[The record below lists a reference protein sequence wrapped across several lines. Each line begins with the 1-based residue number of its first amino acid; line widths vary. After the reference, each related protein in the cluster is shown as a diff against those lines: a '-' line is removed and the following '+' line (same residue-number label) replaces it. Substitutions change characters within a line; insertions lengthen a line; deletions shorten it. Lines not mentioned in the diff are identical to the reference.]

1 MNTIGSIFRF
11 TDFGESHGVAVGG
24 VLDGCPSEMVLDMD
38 AIRYDLDRRAGRVGE
53 FSAFISPRAKEE
65 EDEIE
70 WLSGLHEGAT
80 LGSPIAFI
88 VRNKQARAA
97 DYASLKGGY
106 RPGHA
111 DYTYACKYG
120 VPPMSGGG
128 RASARETV
136 ARVVAGAIAKQVLKK
151 MGVTVESKIVQ
162 IGSETE
168 KEGMIRLLEEVRAAG
183 DSIGAIV
190 HTSVKGVPPV
200 VGEPIFDK
208 LQARL
213 AAAVMSINACKGF
226 AYGSGFKDVALRGSE
241 LNDAMPY
248 RTNHAGGILGGIS
261 NGQEIYFDAV
271 FKPTPSIRIKQQ
283 TVDALGE
290 VVDIA
295 VTGRHDVCVGIRAV
309 PVVEAMTALTMV
321 DMCLAANIFE
331 KK

>member
-97 DYASLKGGY
+97 DYASLKEGY

-283 TVDALGE
+283 TVDALGG

>member
-38 AIRYDLDRRAGRVGE
+38 AIRADLDRRAGRVGE
-53 FSAFISPRAKEE
+53 FSAFVSPRAKEE

-70 WLSGLHEGAT
+70 WLSGLYEGAT

-88 VRNKQARAA
+88 VRNKQARAT
-97 DYASLKGGY
+97 DYASLKGVC

-111 DYTYACKYG
+111 DYTYICKYG

-136 ARVVAGAIAKQVLKK
+136 ARVVAGAIAKQVLRKW
-151 MGVTVESKIVQ
+151 GVTVESKIVQ
-162 IGSETE
+162 IGSKTK
-168 KEGMIRLLEEVRAAG
+168 KEDMIRLLEEVRAAG

-190 HTSVKGVPPV
+190 HTSVKGVPAG

-248 RTNHAGGILGGIS
+248 TTNHAGGILGGIS

-283 TVDALGE
+283 TVDASGG

-295 VTGRHDVCVGIRAV
+295 ITGRHDVCVGIRAV